1 MNYALPCTHIVN
13 MAVNMLHA
21 EGEISQKGKYK
32 DGVYFKLNENERDIV
47 NDRVEE
53 IYIVTRLLSL

>member
-1 MNYALPCTHIVN
+1 
-13 MAVNMLHA
+13 MLHA